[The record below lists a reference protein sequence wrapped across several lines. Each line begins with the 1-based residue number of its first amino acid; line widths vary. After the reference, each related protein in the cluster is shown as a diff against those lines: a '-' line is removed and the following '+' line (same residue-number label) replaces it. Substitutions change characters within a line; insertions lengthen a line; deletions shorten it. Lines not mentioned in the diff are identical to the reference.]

1 MLLQGSVL
9 AIVVFPIGLAYSM
22 RFTDQGIISQNGT
35 ALEQV
40 LWLRASLITARILLF
55 LLDHFSM
62 SVSLRRIVP
71 SIAKCSY
78 RLAEFSNRDSPL
90 ERSSEFLLSATMVE
104 YKVSACIIHRTL
116 LAEQWDE
123 VPAIPIYQTT
133 IKSMLFPTRG
143 GSETMYQQQVFRR
156 LPILSRIIPEH
167 ISYQQHILLRQDHSQ
182 VFPEGVIFTHIIVSI
197 PVRDQFQH

>member
-1 MLLQGSVL
+1 
-9 AIVVFPIGLAYSM
+9 M

-123 VPAIPIYQTT
+123 VPAIPIYRTT
-133 IKSMLFPTRG
+133 IRLMLFPIRG
-143 GSETMYQQQVFRR
+143 GSETISQRRVLREHHISSPIIREHIWYQQRIHLRR
-156 LPILSRIIPEH
+156 
-167 ISYQQHILLRQDHSQ
+167 DHSQ
-182 VFPEGVIFTHIIVSI
+182 VFPEDVTSIHIIVSTRVHE
-197 PVRDQFQH
+197 PFRH